1 MCFTQRDRSGTI
13 HSPKPSSP
21 IMTQGDRTMTIERRK
36 FLAATAATGA
46 ALSLT
51 DAATAAAVQG
61 ANERLRVGVMGT
73 GGRGTGLATSFQRL
87 PNVDVTF
94 VCDVDRGRA
103 DAA

>member
-1 MCFTQRDRSGTI
+1 
-13 HSPKPSSP
+13 
-21 IMTQGDRTMTIERRK
+21 MTIERRK

-73 GGRGTGLATSFQRL
+73 GGRGTGLATSFQRQ

-94 VCDVDRGRA
+94 VCDVDRAGSRIGPATIDIA
-103 DAA
+103 DEGHIDVIDIQFVTGD